1 MVQRIITVALLAAAL
16 TAPATAG
23 ASEITTTRLCYLA
36 GEVMV
41 LSGSGFTPNAPLR
54 IEGEGTTP
62 LTGAADDSG
71 AFTATLRT
79 PPRASLGLTG
89 MTPADLT
96 LTATDTS
103 SGDNASTVVSVAL
116 LGFHA
121 SGGFMEAGVTRTWD
135 FSGWIL
141 HPRKA
146 IYGHYRFGGKTVLNR
161 RFGTPSGPCGT
172 LTMRGPGIPHRLAR
186 LGTWRLQV
194 DQNPAYNPKEKFAS
208 RSTFKVVPINR

>member
-1 MVQRIITVALLAAAL
+1 MVQRIITTALLTTAL

-23 ASEITTTRLCYLA
+23 ASEITTSRMCYLA

-41 LSGSGFTPNAPLR
+41 VSGTGFTPNTPLSVQ
-54 IEGEGTTP
+54 GEGTTT

-79 PPRASLGLTG
+79 PSRASLGLTG

-96 LTATDTS
+96 ITATDTA

-121 SGGFMEAGVTRTWD
+121 SGGFMEASVTRTWE

-141 HPRKA
+141 HPGKA
-146 IYGHYRFGGKTVLNR
+146 IYGHYRFGGRTVANR

-172 LTMRGPGIPHRLAR
+172 LTMRGPGIPNHLAR

-194 DQNPAYNPKEKFAS
+194 DQNPTYKPKEKFAS
-208 RSTFKVVPINR
+208 RSTFKVVPISR